1 MANYTYRSSK
11 GSPLTNTEIDGNF
24 QLTEKTLNVSL
35 SLNITGTYTLTQDE
49 ADSKTLVV
57 YTSTNPGYIILPT
70 LKVGKFVIQNRTLSA
85 LVYVKSTTQ
94 TGNIAI
100 YPGSTSTII
109 HDGFTCVQADPT
121 VGAFPAGTRLLFS
134 QTTAPVGWAQDTAMD
149 DRMLRVVGNTGGGNT
164 GGTDSPTV
172 MNVVP
177 SHTHT
182 FSGSAMAS
190 HTHIFTG
197 AALLG
202 HTHPVMAHDH
212 VVHSQMLDTSFISNG
227 STEILS
233 ATGSTFTTGQTG
245 GTTDNASAGTPSGTN
260 SSVSAGIPT
269 GSIST
274 NSGAANWAPKYLNVI
289 VCVKQ

>member
-109 HDGFTCVQADPT
+109 HDGFTCVQADPI
-121 VGAFPAGTRLLFS
+121 VGAFAAGTRLLFS
-134 QTTAPVGWAQDTAMD
+134 QTTAPVGWVQDATMD

-182 FSGSAMAS
+182 FNGSAMAS

-197 AALLG
+197 ATLPG
-202 HTHPVMAHDH
+202 HTHTDSGHTHAYSSVSPQSSM
-212 VVHSQMLDTSFISNG
+212 TGFESNIENIAG
-227 STEILS
+227 SSL
-233 ATGSTFTTGQTG
+233 QTG
-245 GTTDNASAGTPSGTN
+245 VGVAQLSSNSAGTPSGTN
-260 SSVSAGIPT
+260 SSVSAGTPT

-274 NSGAANWAPKYLNVI
+274 NSGAANWSPKYLNVI
-289 VCVKQ
+289 VCIKQ